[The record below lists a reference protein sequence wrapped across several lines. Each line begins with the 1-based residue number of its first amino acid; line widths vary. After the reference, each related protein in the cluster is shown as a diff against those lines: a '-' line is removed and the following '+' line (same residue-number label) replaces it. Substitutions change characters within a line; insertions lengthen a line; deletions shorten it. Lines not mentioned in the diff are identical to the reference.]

1 MTLREQMI
9 ELLSENSPE
18 GDKSFFDLFLEHES
32 MLSNQLAGYLS
43 SRLAFREILNA
54 PLSPLMYEK
63 IQEIKKYSNL
73 C

>member
-9 ELLSENSPE
+9 ELLNKNSPE
-18 GDKSFFDLFLEHES
+18 GDKLFFDLFLEHDN

-54 PLSPLMYEK
+54 PLSLPMYEK